1 MFITIAF
8 FGILPLLPLI
18 SGQYVVKMG
27 ITVISVPLIYLV
39 RARSGKVLEAG
50 PSSSND

>member
-18 SGQYVVKMG
+18 CGQYVVKMG
-27 ITVISVPLIYLV
+27 ITVISVPLIYLA
-39 RARSGKVLEAG
+39 RARRGTVFETVDNG
-50 PSSSND
+50 DHD